1 MVMYQPKL
9 RKRRNGVPIMSN
21 AEIDSH
27 AEQFLKDYNPTVL
40 KNPQPV
46 NIEAFAEIYLDLTVD
61 YTYLS
66 HCGLILGRMV
76 FQDTERVPVYLPK
89 EKCADYLYVER
100 GTMMIDNTVLENWKE
115 YRLRSTIGHEC
126 GHWIFHSDYYTH
138 ASRHNGQDIKSLP
151 GITGCKKTDIEG
163 AMEPSGRRQ
172 LISDI
177 DWLEHQAKYFSAAI
191 LMPKTPFIDV
201 ASDLLGS
208 GQLNRTDLA
217 NVLAETF
224 QVSSVSA
231 NIRLS
236 QLGFNRCIEGE
247 EIITKEKYITY
258 TSGFQALCE

>member
-1 MVMYQPKL
+1 
-9 RKRRNGVPIMSN
+9 MSN
-21 AEIDSH
+21 AEIDIH
-27 AEQFLKDYNPTVL
+27 AEQFLIDYNPSVL

-46 NIEAFAEIYLDLTVD
+46 NNEAFAEIYLDLMVD

-100 GTMMIDNTVLENWKE
+100 GTMMVDNTVLEDWKE

-126 GHWIFHSDYYTH
+126 GHWIFHSNYYIN
-138 ASRHNGQDIKSLP
+138 ASRHNSKEINSLP

-163 AMEPSGRRQ
+163 GMEPSGRWQ

-201 ASDLLGS
+201 VSDLSGS
-208 GQLNRTDLA
+208 SQLNRTDLV

-236 QLGFNRCIEGE
+236 QLGFNKCIEGE
-247 EIITKEKYITY
+247 GIISNEKYISY
-258 TSGFQALCE
+258 SSGFQALCE

>member
-1 MVMYQPKL
+1 
-9 RKRRNGVPIMSN
+9 MSN
-21 AEIDSH
+21 AEIDIH
-27 AEQFLKDYNPTVL
+27 AEQFLIDYNPSVL

-100 GTMMIDNTVLENWKE
+100 GTMMVDNTVLEDWKE

-126 GHWIFHSDYYTH
+126 GHWIFHSDYYTN
-138 ASRHNGQDIKSLP
+138 ANRHNSKEINSLP

-163 AMEPSGRRQ
+163 GMDPSGRRQ

-191 LMPKTPFIDV
+191 LMPKTPFIVV
-201 ASDLLGS
+201 ASDLLCS
-208 GQLNRTDLA
+208 GQLSRTDLA
-217 NVLAETF
+217 NLLAETF
-224 QVSSVSA
+224 QVSTVSA

-236 QLGFNRCIEGE
+236 QLDFTSCIEGE
-247 EIITKEKYITY
+247 GAISKEKDITY
-258 TSGFQALCE
+258 SGRFQALCE

>member
-1 MVMYQPKL
+1 
-9 RKRRNGVPIMSN
+9 MSN
-21 AEIDSH
+21 TEIDSH
-27 AEQFLKDYNPTVL
+27 AEQFLIDYNPSAL

-66 HCGLILGRMV
+66 HCGIILGRMV

-89 EKCADYLYVER
+89 EKRADYLYVER
-100 GTMMIDNTVLENWKE
+100 GTMMVDNTVLEDWKE

-126 GHWIFHSDYYTH
+126 EHWIFHSDYYTH
-138 ASRHNGQDIKSLP
+138 ANRHNGQDIKSLL
-151 GITGCKKTDIEG
+151 GVTGCKKTDIEG
-163 AMEPSGRRQ
+163 ATEPSGRRQ

-201 ASDLLGS
+201 TSDLLDS
-208 GQLNRTDLA
+208 GQLSRTDLA
-217 NVLAETF
+217 NVLAEKF

-236 QLGFNRCIEGE
+236 QLGFNGCIEGE
-247 EIITKEKYITY
+247 GTISKEKYITY
-258 TSGFQALCE
+258 SSRFQALCE

>member
-1 MVMYQPKL
+1 
-9 RKRRNGVPIMSN
+9 MSN

-27 AEQFLKDYNPTVL
+27 AEGLLRDYNPSIL
-40 KNPQPV
+40 ENPQPV
-46 NIEAFAEIYLDLTVD
+46 SIEAFAEIYLDLTLD

-76 FQDTERVPVYLPK
+76 FQDTERVPIYLPE

-100 GTMMIDNTVLENWKE
+100 GTMLIDNTVLEDWKE

-126 GHWIFHSDYYTH
+126 GHWIFHSDYYTR
-138 ASRHNGQDIKSLP
+138 ASRHNSKEINSP
-151 GITGCKKTDIEG
+151 SGITDCKKTDIEG
-163 AMEPSGRRQ
+163 GMELSGRRQ

-191 LMPKTPFIDV
+191 LMPKTPFIDI
-201 ASDLLGS
+201 ASDLLCN
-208 GQLNRTDLA
+208 GQLSRTDLA
-217 NVLAETF
+217 NLLAETF

-247 EIITKEKYITY
+247 GTISKEKDITY
-258 TSGFQALCE
+258 YGRFQALCE

>member
-9 RKRRNGVPIMSN
+9 RKRRNEVPIMSN
-21 AEIDSH
+21 AEIDSY
-27 AEQFLKDYNPTVL
+27 AEQFLIDYNPSLL

-46 NIEAFAEIYLDLTVD
+46 NIEVFAEIYLDLTLD

-76 FQDTERVPVYLPK
+76 FQDTERVPIYLPK

-100 GTMMIDNTVLENWKE
+100 GTMMIDNTVLEDWKE

-126 GHWIFHSDYYTH
+126 GHWIFHSDYYKN
-138 ASRHNGQDIKSLP
+138 ASCHNSREINSP
-151 GITGCKKTDIEG
+151 SGITGCKKTDIEG
-163 AMEPSGRRQ
+163 GMEPFGRRQ
-172 LISDI
+172 LITDI

-191 LMPKTPFIDV
+191 LMPKTPFTNV

-208 GQLNRTDLA
+208 SQLNRTDLA

-236 QLGFNRCIEGE
+236 QLGFNGCIEDE
-247 EIITKEKYITY
+247 EMISKEKYITY
-258 TSGFQALCE
+258 SSRFQALCE